1 MLGTGTT
8 CFCKT
13 IQTERAV
20 VIHLKSLT
28 DDTIIGYDCDYP
40 YCYQYLCTLPKEYPV
55 GQSLTVCQK
64 KKDHSND

>member
-40 YCYQYLCTLPKEYPV
+40 YCYQYLCTLP
-55 GQSLTVCQK
+55 LT
-64 KKDHSND
+64 S